1 MITGSY
7 RPFIGVFKALQRH
20 YFIIG
25 LYVGIIAWLDLQY
38 HLETVNFPVAIVVAP
53 ATFIGLLLG
62 FRANSSYGRWWEA
75 RILWGAIVNDSR
87 TWVRQLLQFDQ
98 KSKPNPDS
106 PVDETIREM
115 CLRQSAWCFAL
126 CNSLRGKDP
135 APDLNALIP
144 QEEIADLKT
153 QKNLPNAILQRQGRE
168 LRKLYD
174 EGRLDHYTFVE
185 MERTLTRLTNS
196 MGGCER
202 IKNTVF
208 PVSYSR
214 MITLLIYVFVVLLPF
229 GLVNV
234 HAIPLVAT
242 SLCLSMVFLLINQI
256 AQFLQDPFDG
266 HPSDT
271 PMRALSRTIEINIRQ
286 MLGEKELPEPIQP
299 VDGILW

>member
-1 MITGSY
+1 MITASY
-7 RPFIGVFKALQRH
+7 RPFIGVFRALRH
-20 YFIIG
+20 HYLIIG
-25 LYVGIIAWLDLQY
+25 LYVGIIAWLDIQY
-38 HLETVNFPVAIVVAP
+38 HLEKVNFPIALVVAP

-98 KSKPNPDS
+98 KSNPTSQD
-106 PVDETIREM
+106 PVDDGIRQM

-126 CNSLRGKDP
+126 CNSLRGQDP
-135 APDLNALIP
+135 EPDLKGLIP
-144 QEEIADLKT
+144 PDEIAGLKT
-153 QKNLPNAILQRQGRE
+153 QKNIPNAILQKQGRE
-168 LRKLYD
+168 LRKLYE

-185 MERTLTRLTNS
+185 LERTLTRLTNS

-214 MITLLIYVFVVLLPF
+214 MVTLLIYVFVVLLPF

-234 HAIPLVAT
+234 HAVPLVAT
-242 SLCLSMVFLLINQI
+242 SLCLSIVFLLIDQI

-271 PMRALSRTIEINIRQ
+271 LMQALSRTIEINIRQ
-286 MLGEKELPEPIQP
+286 MLGDTELPEPVQP
-299 VDGILW
+299 VNGILW

>member
-1 MITGSY
+1 MITASY
-7 RPFIGVFKALQRH
+7 RPFIGVFRALRH
-20 YFIIG
+20 HYLIIG
-25 LYVGIIAWLDLQY
+25 LYVGIIAWLDIQY
-38 HLETVNFPVAIVVAP
+38 HLENVNFPIALVVAP

-98 KSKPNPDS
+98 KSNPTSQDQ
-106 PVDETIREM
+106 VDEGIRQM

-135 APDLNALIP
+135 ELDLKGLIP
-144 QEEIADLKT
+144 PDEIAGLKT
-153 QKNLPNAILQRQGRE
+153 QKNIPNAILQKQGRE
-168 LRKLYD
+168 LRKLYE

-185 MERTLTRLTNS
+185 LERTLTRLTNS

-214 MITLLIYVFVVLLPF
+214 MVTLLIYVFVVLLPF

-234 HAIPLVAT
+234 HAVPLVAT
-242 SLCLSMVFLLINQI
+242 SLCLSIVFLLIDQI

-271 PMRALSRTIEINIRQ
+271 PMQALSRTIEINIRQ
-286 MLGEKELPEPIQP
+286 MLGDKELPEPVQP
-299 VDGILW
+299 VNGILW